1 MASDFAIAQF
11 KYLERLLLVLA
22 LPPCPLPVL
31 LPPSHP
37 PATLPSPSPPWQAVM
52 ASDFAIA
59 QFKYLERLL
68 AVMASDFAIAQ
79 FKYLERLLLVHG
91 HWSYKRIANAVTYFF
106 YKNVAFGLTIFYY
119 NAYAVFSG
127 QIVYNSWACSL
138 YNVFFTSLPVIGYG
152 VLEQDLSDKQ
162 LLMVGGGHV
171 GLCGG
176 DLSDKQL
183 LMVSAVCVVSC
194 ALYPCPLP
202 VIGYGVLEQDLSDK
216 QLLMCSPCPLPLIGY
231 GVLEQDLSDKQL
243 LMVSEWGLCGAAWGG
258 VGLMTHAL
266 HFPPLPPACPPSPRQ
281 FPALYQQ
288 GPKNVFF
295 HWTTIAMW
303 IGYGVFQSVLLF
315 WTCLAAVLPQAS
327 LPSGKLFEMNGLSA
341 TLMTGVVVAVNIQI
355 ALITEHWTW
364 ITHLFI
370 WGSIA
375 VWYFF
380 LGVYSYFGPDWS
392 TDYYYIFSEV
402 LAPSALYWLTGLLLL
417 PVMAVLPY
425 FVFRGV
431 ESRIAPP
438 DQQIVQEIVKL
449 KQDEEAA
456 KAAVAPPLA
465 PVGFT
470 AAVEAGIV
478 RLKQDE
484 EAAKAAV
491 APPLAPV
498 GFTAAVAAVSKR
510 LRKVEKKRRRRG
522 EK

>member
-1 MASDFAIAQF
+1 VT
-11 KYLERLLLVLA
+11 RLVKDGTGRT
-22 LPPCPLPVL
+22 
-31 LPPSHP
+31 
-37 PATLPSPSPPWQAVM
+37 TLGIGDGANDVGMIHEADIGVGISGVEGQ
-52 ASDFAIA
+52 
-59 QFKYLERLL
+59 Q

-162 LLMVGGGHV
+162 LLM
-171 GLCGG
+171 
-176 DLSDKQL
+176 
-183 LMVSAVCVVSC
+183 
-194 ALYPCPLP
+194 
-202 VIGYGVLEQDLSDK
+202 
-216 QLLMCSPCPLPLIGY
+216 
-231 GVLEQDLSDKQL
+231 
-243 LMVSEWGLCGAAWGG
+243 
-258 VGLMTHAL
+258 
-266 HFPPLPPACPPSPRQ
+266 

-295 HWTTIAMW
+295 HWTTISMW

-327 LPSGKLFEMNGLSA
+327 LSSGKLFEMNGLSA
-341 TLMTGVVVAVNIQI
+341 TLMTSVVVAVNFQI

-438 DQQIVQEIVKL
+438 DQQIVLE
-449 KQDEEAA
+449 
-456 KAAVAPPLA
+456 
-465 PVGFT
+465 
-470 AAVEAGIV
+470 IV

-498 GFTAAVAAVSKR
+498 GFTAAVEAVSKR
-510 LRKVEKKRRRRG
+510 LKKVEKKRRRRG